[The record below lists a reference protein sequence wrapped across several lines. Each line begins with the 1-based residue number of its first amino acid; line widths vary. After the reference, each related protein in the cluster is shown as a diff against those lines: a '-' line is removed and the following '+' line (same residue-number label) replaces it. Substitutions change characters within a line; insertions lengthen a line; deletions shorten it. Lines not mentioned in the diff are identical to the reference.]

1 MRYLHGIMTISLILT
16 VGTSVSENAPS
27 LDVKDIPQL
36 KQAVQAAMRNLMSY
50 FTPNDRGTFNETET
64 PWHESGM
71 IWSLN
76 FDYARWTGDTQY
88 LNIVTQA
95 LFNQSNGIKHDFLDT
110 STKQQWNDAML
121 WPNGVPLA
129 AAEFYGRDSR
139 MPNSDETWM
148 NLVQKTFEEVGSQR
162 DDKCGGGIYWYRD
175 REDKKGS
182 YKALI
187 THSQFI
193 QQGARSY
200 IITHDTNTLDQ
211 AKSILEWVISSG
223 LANPDTGLL
232 LDGTSTTDC
241 KDFTTFQ
248 WSYNYGQW
256 LGSLASMHKASQD
269 QRYLDMAIPFL
280 NYSQNTF
287 AATNTS
293 GIVAEISYVRNLAY
307 LHSETNN
314 SIMKQVIE
322 KIIDTTVRAM
332 VSHSCDSDWNCAGIW
347 TSDKRSVTKQVY
359 AEAYSQD

>member
-1 MRYLHGIMTISLILT
+1 
-16 VGTSVSENAPS
+16 
-27 LDVKDIPQL
+27 
-36 KQAVQAAMRNLMSY
+36 
-50 FTPNDRGTFNETET
+50 
-64 PWHESGM
+64 
-71 IWSLN
+71 
-76 FDYARWTGDTQY
+76 
-88 LNIVTQA
+88 
-95 LFNQSNGIKHDFLDT
+95 
-110 STKQQWNDAML
+110 
-121 WPNGVPLA
+121 
-129 AAEFYGRDSR
+129 
-139 MPNSDETWM
+139 
-148 NLVQKTFEEVGSQR
+148 
-162 DDKCGGGIYWYRD
+162 
-175 REDKKGS
+175 
-182 YKALI
+182 LI

-293 GIVAEISYVRNLAY
+293 GIVAEICEADDSCNRDQKGFKAAYVRNLAY

-347 TSDKRSVTKQVY
+347 TSDKRSVTKSVRAQHVST
-359 AEAYSQD
+359 ALLVAALGIHAGTP